1 MCSLLLVCA
10 GLRTLHTV
18 KDILNAEE
26 CRSVG
31 KARFWWKDELAVA
44 IAVKPPSVMQETLG
58 MLEENM
64 TEFWRGIIAKGI
76 KSKLCST

>member
-1 MCSLLLVCA
+1 M
-10 GLRTLHTV
+10 V
-18 KDILNAEE
+18 KNILSEEE
-26 CRSVG
+26 CGSVG
-31 KARFWWKDELAVA
+31 KAGGWWSVELAVT

>member
-10 GLRTLHTV
+10 GLWTLHTFRH
-18 KDILNAEE
+18 ILKEEE

-31 KARFWWKDELAVA
+31 TAGAWWDDELAVA
-44 IAVKPPSVMQETLG
+44 IAVKPPSVVQETQD
-58 MLEENM
+58 MLEGDASYGYAAEQ
-64 TEFWRGIIAKGI
+64 I